1 MSLRIH
7 IAEDEPR
14 SARLL
19 MQLLEI
25 QWGSGLIFD
34 WSKTVN
40 EAINLLKINPPHLLI
55 LDMELSGRSG
65 FDVLDATLNRTFPVI
80 IASARKEHAYNCFR
94 YGVLAYI
101 LKPIDPAELSEAIS
115 RCERFLPLAH

>member
-1 MSLRIH
+1 MSLHIH

-19 MQLLEI
+19 MQLLES
-25 QWGSGLIFD
+25 QLGSCLIFD

-40 EAINLLKINPPHLLI
+40 EAINLLKTKPPNLLI
-55 LDMELSGRSG
+55 LDMELAGKSG
-65 FDVLDATLNRTFPVI
+65 FDVLDSFPNSTFPVI

-94 YGVLAYI
+94 YGVLAYL
-101 LKPIDPAELSEAIS
+101 LKPIDPAELSEAIA
-115 RCERFLPLAH
+115 RCERFFPFAQ